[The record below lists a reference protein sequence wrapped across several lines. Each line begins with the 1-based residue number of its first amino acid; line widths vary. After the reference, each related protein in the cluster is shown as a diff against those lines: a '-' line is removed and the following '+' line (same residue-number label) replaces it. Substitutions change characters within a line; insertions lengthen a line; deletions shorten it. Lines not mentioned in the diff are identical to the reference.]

1 MRSKMKL
8 PDITMKL
15 SEYGRRFLR
24 LPLRLDK
31 HNKGYVDFYI
41 GPKKLRKLV
50 DNEVITSPNKLLTD
64 CKALQKDLFKQ
75 GYDKKRERYL
85 EKLLRAMETSIE
97 ILNGTEISIKEQFLR
112 LYDVVLQPVKESEL
126 DNLKEEFNAAYG
138 GPGSLE
144 KRMNDLRVR
153 RTVPEGKV
161 FELFK
166 KALNIT
172 RERTKELF
180 VDLLLENEHI
190 NIELVKNNNSNEAK
204 WACYNWYLGNLR
216 SRIEVNPNYNMYW
229 TVFLSAAAHEG
240 YPGHHT
246 EFVVKEQRLYR
257 ELNQFEHSILLL
269 NSPKLIICEGI
280 ADIAVNVLFSYR
292 DQVEISLREF
302 CLDSSKVSS
311 TKALIAQSKIKGK
324 MSLFWY
330 NFSYHALIDGWNEEK
345 LIRYGTSFEIYS
357 QVNIKNR
364 IKLLFNP
371 VHSTTTF
378 SYNIG
383 SKLIINKYGRF
394 PSVNDFRDLLINPIL
409 PSDLA

>member
-1 MRSKMKL
+1 
-8 PDITMKL
+8 MKL

-24 LPLRLDK
+24 LPLRIDK
-31 HNKGYVDFYI
+31 HNKRYVDFYI
-41 GPKKLRKLV
+41 GPKKLRKIV
-50 DNEVITSPNKLLTD
+50 ENEVIISPNKLLTD

-75 GYDKKRERYL
+75 GYDKKREQYL
-85 EKLLRAMETSIE
+85 GKMLIAMRTSIE
-97 ILNGTEISIKEQFLR
+97 KLIGIEISIKEQFLR
-112 LYDVVLQPVKESEL
+112 LYDVALQPVKESEL

-144 KRMNDLRVR
+144 KRLNDLRVQ

-180 VDLLLENEHI
+180 VDLLPENEHI
-190 NIELVKNNNSNEAK
+190 NFKLVKNNNNNKIK
-204 WACYNWYLGNLR
+204 WTYYNWYLGNFR

-229 TVFLSAAAHEG
+229 TGFLSAVAHEG

-246 EFVVKEQRLYR
+246 EFIVKEQRLYR

-269 NSPKLIICEGI
+269 NSPKLIISEGI
-280 ADIAVNVLFSYR
+280 AKTAVNMLFNYR
-292 DQVEISLREF
+292 EQAEISLREF
-302 CLDSSKVSS
+302 CQDSSKESS
-311 TKALIAQSKIKGK
+311 IEALIAQGK
-324 MSLFWY
+324 VKKKQSLFGY
-330 NFSYHALIDGWNEEK
+330 NFAYHALIDGWSEEK
-345 LIRYGTSFEIYS
+345 LIRYATSFEILS
-357 QVNIKNR
+357 QEIIKNR
-364 IKLLFNP
+364 IKFFLNP
-371 VHSTTTF
+371 VHSTTAF

-383 SKLIINKYGRF
+383 SKLIINKYGEF
-394 PSVNDFRDLLINPIL
+394 PSVKNFRDLLINPIT

>member
-1 MRSKMKL
+1 
-8 PDITMKL
+8 MKL
-15 SEYGRRFLR
+15 SVFGRKFLH
-24 LPLRLDK
+24 LALHIDK

-41 GPKKLRKLV
+41 GPKKLRKIV
-50 DNEVITSPNKLLTD
+50 DNEVITSPNKLLAD

-85 EKLLRAMETSIE
+85 EKLLMAMETSIE
-97 ILNGTEISIKEQFLR
+97 ILNGVEIPFKEQILK
-112 LYDVVLQPVKESEL
+112 LYDVTLQPVNESKL

-138 GPGSLE
+138 GLGSLE

-172 RERTKELF
+172 RERTKEVF
-180 VDLLLENEHI
+180 VDLLPENERI
-190 NIELVKNNNSNEAK
+190 NIELVKNNNNNKIK
-204 WACYNWYLGNLR
+204 WTYYNWYMGNLR
-216 SRIEVNPNYNMYW
+216 SRIDVNPKYNMYW
-229 TVFLSAAAHEG
+229 TSFLSAAAHEG

-269 NSPKLIICEGI
+269 NSPKLIISEGI
-280 ADIAVNVLFSYR
+280 ANTAVNMLFSYR
-292 DQVEISLREF
+292 DQAELSLREF
-302 CLDSSKVSS
+302 CQDSLKESS
-311 TKALIAQSKIKGK
+311 IEALIAQGK
-324 MSLFWY
+324 VKEKQSLFGY
-330 NFSYHALIDGWNEEK
+330 NFAYHALIDGWSEEK
-345 LIRYGTSFEIYS
+345 LIRYATSFEILS
-357 QVNIKNR
+357 QEIIKNR
-364 IKLLFNP
+364 IKSFLNP
-371 VHSTTTF
+371 VHSTTAF

-383 SKLIINKYGRF
+383 NKLIINKYGGF
-394 PSVNDFRDLLINPIL
+394 PSLKDFRDLLINPIL